1 MQINVKRIEARIQ
14 KLQEIRRIAADPE
27 LLDLLLEF
35 LGNEEEAPQY
45 APAAKPHAVATA
57 PSQDDIDIVDQVLNA
72 KEARPGPS
80 WAAKRA

>member
-14 KLQEIRRIAADPE
+14 KLQEIRRIASDPE
-27 LLDLLLEF
+27 LVSLFLEF
-35 LGNEEEAPQY
+35 LGNEDDAPQY

-57 PSQDDIDIVDQVLNA
+57 PSQEDVDIVDQVLNA
-72 KEARPGPS
+72 KEPRPGPS